1 MYSLTIFKSRFDN
14 KTDKR
19 IDLNT
24 WDQFKNLLYKLSE
37 RQLDG
42 KEDAELISPAT
53 YSPDSTRA
61 NKNVLGWA
69 GWAAI
74 DVDDH
79 EFQGNLEDEL
89 VSRFGNWDF
98 VCYSTASSKENFPKF
113 RLVFRLD
120 SEVEQSRIKHFWYAL
135 NTELESIGDKQTK
148 DLSRM
153 YYVPATYAGAHN
165 FIFSNTGDPI
175 PVDDLCN
182 KYPYSL
188 KERAENFLDRLPDEW
203 QRQIMDHRKNS
214 LDNTQYSWSGYNDC
228 PFWPKKLASDYVTIS
243 NTGWYA
249 KMYQIMI
256 AVAGQAV
263 SKGYPITAKEIE
275 QLCKQFDHDTG
286 NWYENRPME
295 KEANNAL
302 EYVYRNGVFN
312 AT

>member
-19 IDLNT
+19 VDLNT
-24 WDQFKNLLYKLSE
+24 WDQLTKLIYKLSE
-37 RQLDG
+37 RPLNG

-53 YSPDSTRA
+53 YSPGTTRA
-61 NKNVLGWA
+61 NKNVLAWA
-69 GWAAI
+69 GWAAV

-79 EFQGNLEDEL
+79 EFKGDLEDEL
-89 VSRFGNWDF
+89 VKRFGHWDF
-98 VCYSTASSKENFPKF
+98 VCYSTASSKTDFPKF
-113 RLVFRLD
+113 RLIFRLEEHVD
-120 SEVEQSRIKHFWYAL
+120 ASRIKHFWYAL
-135 NTELESIGDKQTK
+135 NTEIQSVGDRQTK

-153 YYVPATYAGAHN
+153 YYVPATYANAYN
-165 FIFSNTGDPI
+165 FIFSNSGS
-175 PVDDLCN
+175 PVSIDELCG
-182 KYPYSL
+182 KHPYSL
-188 KERAENFLDRLPDEW
+188 KERADNFIDRLPEEW
-203 QRQIMDHRKNS
+203 QRQIMNHRKNS
-214 LDNTQYSWSGYNDC
+214 LDNTQYSWSGYSDC

-256 AVAGQAV
+256 AVGGQAV
-263 SKGYPITAKEIE
+263 SKGYPITGKEIE
-275 QLCKQFDHDTG
+275 QLCKQFDQDTG

>member
-19 IDLNT
+19 IDLDN
-24 WDQFKNLLYKLSE
+24 WDQFTKLLYKLSQ
-37 RQLDG
+37 RSLKG
-42 KEDAELISPAT
+42 KTDAELISPAVYT
-53 YSPDSTRA
+53 IGTTRA
-61 NKNVLGWA
+61 NKNVVAWA

-79 EFQGNLEDEL
+79 EFQGNLKDEL
-89 VSRFGNWDF
+89 LSRFGNWDF
-98 VCYSTASSKENFPKF
+98 VCYSTASSKKNFPKF

-165 FIFSNTGDPI
+165 FIFNNSGNPI
-175 PVDDLCN
+175 PVNDLCN

-188 KERAENFLDRLPDEW
+188 KERAENFLDRLPEEW
-203 QRQIMDHRKNS
+203 AKQVIEHRKNS
-214 LDNTQYSWSGYNDC
+214 LDNKTFHWSSYSDC
-228 PFWPKKLASDYVTIS
+228 PFWPKKLAIEYTTIS
-243 NTGWYA
+243 ETGWYS

-256 AVAGQAV
+256 ATAGNAIE
-263 SKGYPITAKEIE
+263 KGYPITANEIE
-275 QLCKQFDHDTG
+275 SLCKQFDADNG
-286 NWYENRPME
+286 NWYANRPIE

-302 EYVYRNGVFN
+302 EYVYKNGVF
-312 AT
+312 